1 MNLQVRRAAWRGRQA
16 VHLPSAFHR
25 PLLGILLGR
34 GHRPGRGVSPPGCLN
49 VLRGSGKE
57 KPGGHRLRAP
67 GLGWRGGVGGDNW
80 MDMPPRRHPS
90 TPSTPGPLRASG
102 ARNSLSPTLI
112 AIRWRKWKIT
122 ALGNWRAMVPGAC
135 AQQED
140 ESASPTPA
148 GTWGTEPKPGAGGAG
163 PGDGGER
170 LSPGWGSREALP
182 ALDQLSHGPG
192 EPKGMRSSAFPAGT
206 HGTRIGGG
214 SSVSIFRTQ
223 KSAASAPAP
232 ELQAFC
238 WPPAPGGALCPH
250 IQCGWGCS
258 AAGCSWAPG
267 AFVFREGRG
276 AGGC

>member
-67 GLGWRGGVGGDNW
+67 GLGWRGGGGDNW

-163 PGDGGER
+163 ARGWWGE
-170 LSPGWGSREALP
+170 
-182 ALDQLSHGPG
+182 
-192 EPKGMRSSAFPAGT
+192 AFPWVGEQGSPPCPGPTFSWPRGAQGNSEQRFPCGT

-238 WPPAPGGALCPH
+238 WPPAPGGAPCPH

>member
-57 KPGGHRLRAP
+57 KLGGHRLRAP
-67 GLGWRGGVGGDNW
+67 GLGWRGGGGDNW

-163 PGDGGER
+163 ARGWWGEAFPWAGEQGSPPCPGPTFSWPRGAQGNSEQR
-170 LSPGWGSREALP
+170 FPCGNAWYPGWRGFLREHLQDP
-182 ALDQLSHGPG
+182 EISCLCTCPG
-192 EPKGMRSSAFPAGT
+192 
-206 HGTRIGGG
+206 
-214 SSVSIFRTQ
+214 
-223 KSAASAPAP
+223 
-232 ELQAFC
+232 
-238 WPPAPGGALCPH
+238 
-250 IQCGWGCS
+250 
-258 AAGCSWAPG
+258 AAGLLLASCTWRSPMSPHPMRVGLFRCRVQLGSWG
-267 AFVFREGRG
+267 LRF
-276 AGGC
+276 